1 MIRKLAVMLLAAA
14 ICLLG
19 AIPALTQ
26 GQYSTLGEYEK
37 ATGKT
42 IAKFSEAPT
51 LRTKV
56 AAGELP
62 PVEQR
67 LPEELMVVEP
77 LEEIGQYGGT
87 AHVFSIQAN
96 HPGDGAYVG
105 QGFETVLRLTP
116 DCTKVVPNIARKWEL
131 SKDGKALTL
140 YLRKGMKWSDG
151 VPFNADDVMFWWED
165 IILNDELTPVKPTTW
180 WGPGGE
186 LMKVEKVDDYT
197 VRLRFAAPYPIAPR
211 LLAGPEG
218 YSKFRYPKHYLK
230 GFHIKYN
237 PDANDL
243 AKEKGFEFWYEYFA
257 ERNSAWCSM
266 VTNPDLPTIGPF
278 KCAESRPGYLL
289 YERNPYYWKV
299 DTEGNQLPYI
309 DRIITRKVEDI
320 EMYNAKIIGGE
331 SDFAARSAS
340 LENYPL
346 YKESAKKGNYRINL
360 WISGYGSVVI
370 YQANQTCKDPV
381 LRKLF
386 QDVRFRRALSLAIN
400 REEINEFLF
409 FGLGVPR
416 QWTLISDSVLYEP
429 RFGQAYAQYDPDEA
443 NRLLDEM
450 GLGWD
455 ENHEYRLRADGKKL
469 VWTLEYFPGAGM
481 AAAKT
486 AMSELVKEY
495 WKKIGCRIELK
506 ETTGELTN
514 VRAPANDI
522 AMNLWHG
529 DRGTDMAFFTG
540 DIRWFVPQS
549 VGWEMSYG
557 VEWARWY
564 TTGGE
569 SGEEPPEEVKKIYGW
584 LDEMKIT
591 MDEERRIEL
600 GKKILASQA
609 ENVWTIG
616 TVGMVPAPVITR
628 SNLRNVPERHLYTWD
643 VLYTKDSYPEQYFFE
658 QK

>member
-1 MIRKLAVMLLAAA
+1 MKKLTVMLVSGIL
-14 ICLLG
+14 CLWG
-19 AIPALTQ
+19 VFPALAQ
-26 GQYSTLGEYEK
+26 HQYSTLQDYEK
-37 ATGKT
+37 ATGKR
-42 IAKFSEAPT
+42 IKVFNEAPV

-62 PVEQR
+62 PLKER
-67 LPEELMVVEP
+67 LPEEPMVIEP

-116 DCTKVVPNIARKWEL
+116 DCKKIIPNIAKKWEL
-131 SKDGKALTL
+131 SKDGKTLTL

-151 VPFNADDVMFWWED
+151 VPFTADDVMFWWKD
-165 IILNDELTPVKPTTW
+165 MILNDELTPVKPTVW

-197 VRLRFAAPYPIAPR
+197 VRFHFAVPYPIAPR

-218 YSKFRYPKHYLK
+218 LWKFQYPKHYLRQ
-230 GFHIKYN
+230 FHIKYN
-237 PDANDL
+237 PKANEL
-243 AKEKGFEFWYEYFA
+243 AKEKGFNSWYEYFA
-257 ERNSAWCSM
+257 ERNSTWCSM
-266 VTNPDLPTIGPF
+266 PTNPDLPTLGAF
-278 KCAESRPGYLL
+278 RCVESKPGYLL

-309 DRIITRKVEDI
+309 DRIITRKVENI

-331 SDFAARSAS
+331 ADFAARSAN

-346 YKESAKKGNYRINL
+346 YKRSAEKGNYRINL
-360 WISGYGSVVI
+360 WTSGYGSVVI
-370 YQANQTCKDPV
+370 YQPNQTCKDPV
-381 LRKLF
+381 LRKIF

-400 REEINEFLF
+400 REEINESLF

-416 QWTLISDSVLYEP
+416 QWTLISDSILYEP
-429 RFGQAYAQYDPDEA
+429 RFGEAYAQYDPDEA

-450 GLGWD
+450 GLKWD
-455 ENHEYRLRADGKKL
+455 KNHEYRLRPDGKRL
-469 VWTLEYFPGAGM
+469 AWTLEYFPGAGM

-495 WKKIGCRIELK
+495 WKKIGCDVKLK
-506 ETTGELTN
+506 ETTGELMN
-514 VRAPANDI
+514 VRAPANEI
-522 AMNLWHG
+522 VMNLWHG

-540 DIRWFVPQS
+540 DIRWFAPIT

-564 TTGGE
+564 ATGGK
-569 SGEEPPEEVKKIYGW
+569 SGEEPPEKVKKLYEW
-584 LDEMKIT
+584 LKKMLTT
-591 MDEERRIEL
+591 MDEKERIQL

-609 ENVWTIG
+609 ENVWVIG
-616 TVGMVPAPVITR
+616 TVGMVPVPVITR
-628 SNLRNVPERHLYTWD
+628 KNLRNVPEKHLYTWD
-643 VLYTKDSYPEQYFFE
+643 VLYTKDSYPEQYFFK